1 MSIDDYRKGRDCS
14 VPPKWELEDW
24 HSSEKE
30 TLPSLEDQRIQL
42 MLANPRRL
50 RPFNSTLTR
59 FQNDHW
65 VVDYNAHMVAT
76 ILPEGERSFR
86 VPVQWRTNQDFLGV
100 RWMSKDTFSHPFFS
114 YEENNNYLGMVLA
127 FQHNP
132 DEPDKFTVTIETPQ
146 QAFTYRLSPYVFN
159 PKNRRW
165 ENLDKK
171 YGTKKSYQEDIF
183 TPGDFTIPEDQ
194 IAPAWGRKD
203 YIFILDFGDLRT
215 KQTYTGPIINSR
227 NVKMVSFDCTEEQHG
242 LGRKAFCSLVDTI
255 DDKHVRVEVGGV
267 HTNADLTPGDKLQ
280 VIYRVWGPSGREEV
294 LEREFEV
301 VSYTGFGT
309 SNFSVVCKGTVG
321 GTFIEADA
329 FLGRYLQKPGP
340 IQQKDATKYFANLT
354 ISGSGTKIL
363 RRRRHVQ
370 PLTNMGMTAGFDDG
384 YNLTPERMVNMT
396 YDLGYRDWWT
406 TYIGMSHYWKGLT
419 AFQDIQDKS
428 LITTATVLEY
438 PLLFAG
444 ESNAAVHFNSGQYP
458 NRGRDAF
465 QKLVTETWG
474 INYSG
479 IKVVNGALGSTA
491 SERMASV
498 NPDDDELDEDQT
510 GKLGGLWWW
519 DLELDAPGPVLLR
532 CIELMGDDV
541 PYAVFWAQ
549 GHQDASA
556 LKFPGDRNPAPS
568 IARTK
573 LATKKVFEYMR
584 SVWGQD
590 LKIVIQEEGW
600 GWAVPNAEEPQV
612 PVREGI
618 ATYLK
623 ARRNSWGDVELRWK
637 SYGIDPALCRYR
649 VEIYDPKERK
659 EIAYS
664 WEVPGTQVEDGYV
677 YADFSVERNTAP
689 MLEYMGSQQAWGFMR
704 WRVTTLYQGREIKAH
719 PWEDFV
725 PLDDVGMVKKRILC
739 SMNSLIGGYFNDL
752 SDPSDHGG
760 TGKEGR
766 KDLVAA
772 STLRRTFAQKAGLR
786 DVQVIPVMIVV
797 GSSPVNPMPYQPG
810 FPPGLHWWNPDT
822 KTPGPSLVLA
832 DAIVK
837 SSPKVPDYLIQSGP
851 GESTGIAYAP
861 EADRPA
867 ILAAWRQSNIEML
880 AWCRAN
886 WGNPN
891 LEMWF
896 QGATTSFW
904 GNEIPPVESNAEGS
918 RLLRDLATEMSKEG
932 IGFKMGSYVPGS
944 NLYTAYYNEMDRG
957 VGWIHYSLETYHA
970 AAAEMGEALAL
981 DINRAYNPP
990 DWTFL
995 RPPTGVRPVKKANR
1009 DIVVTW
1015 DSRPGIFGWYYVN
1028 RRLDT
1033 GAVISQG
1040 VLEDPTWTFTLQA
1053 QQQAYNQDTVLMDF
1067 SVAEY
1072 MPATQTVG
1080 PAANWNAEVV
1090 TGKHLVTP
1098 TNVQAKKKLNG
1109 DIVFSWEGRPDH
1121 QDFWIENLDVSNVSK
1136 AIYARRWTSQSITWT
1151 IEDQRAYYENSTGAG
1166 YVVFRVSEYDP
1177 ALDVTSIGAEYNGE
1191 PIPPENPMD
1200 DITGLKAVFAGD
1212 PNNSDIKFMWDAPI
1226 KAGRDVKV
1234 VNYHLSS
1241 GDPIS
1246 TDFVGSDN
1254 YLFFTREQQVAAYG
1268 FTATTVKVVAQE
1280 RLISD
1285 GTLGNPVTLEGPPE
1299 SCEVATNPAATHNAA
1314 GDVTMTWDAND
1325 AAEWDVELLNVND
1338 SSVYRTETVTVPQ
1351 TIFTAEEMVA
1361 LYGFV
1366 STFMMWRVRPRRAD
1380 GASNVKSDFS
1390 ATAVPE

>member
-1 MSIDDYRKGRDCS
+1 MSLDDYRKGRDCS
-14 VPPKWELEDW
+14 VPPKWDPADW
-24 HSSEKE
+24 HTSGLEH
-30 TLPSLEDQRIQL
+30 LPSLEDERVHL

-50 RPFNSTLTR
+50 RAFNSTIRR
-59 FQNDHW
+59 FQNDYW

-100 RWMSKDTFSHPFFS
+100 RWMSKDTFSHPFFT
-114 YEENNNYLGMVLA
+114 YEENQNYLGLVLA

-132 DEPDKFTVTIETPQ
+132 DEPDKFTVTIETPE

-183 TPGDFTIPEDQ
+183 EAGDFTIPDDQ
-194 IAPAWGRKD
+194 ITPAWGRKD
-203 YIFILDFGDLRT
+203 YIFILDFSDLRT
-215 KQTYTGPIINSR
+215 KQTYTGPLINPR
-227 NVKMVSFDCTEEQHG
+227 KVKMVSFDCTESQHG
-242 LGRKAFCSLVDTI
+242 LGRKAFCALVEQHDAQ
-255 DDKHVRVEVGGV
+255 HVRIEVGGI
-267 HTNADLTPGDKLQ
+267 HTNAYLTPGDALQ
-280 VIYRVWGPSGREEV
+280 VIYRVWGPSGFEEII
-294 LEREFEV
+294 EREFEV
-301 VSYTGFGT
+301 VSFTGFGT
-309 SNFSVVCKGTVG
+309 SNFSVIAKGQAG
-321 GTFIEADA
+321 GTFIQADA
-329 FLGRYLQKPGP
+329 FLGRYLQNPGP
-340 IQQKDATKYFANLT
+340 IKQLDATKYFANLT
-354 ISGSGTKIL
+354 VSGSGVKVL
-363 RRRRHVQ
+363 RKRNYVQ
-370 PLTNMGMTAGFDDG
+370 PLANMGMTAGFDDG
-384 YNLTPERMVNMT
+384 YNLTPERQVKMT

-419 AFQDIQDKS
+419 AFEDKNTKA
-428 LITTATVLEY
+428 LITDATVLEY
-438 PLLFAG
+438 PVLFAG
-444 ESNAAVHFNSGQYP
+444 QSNASIHFVAGVYPGRGQ
-458 NRGRDAF
+458 DAF
-465 QKLVTETWG
+465 QKLMTETWG
-474 INYSG
+474 INYAG
-479 IKVVNGALGSTA
+479 VKPINGATGSTA
-491 SERMASV
+491 ADRMCSV
-498 NPDDDELDEDQT
+498 NPNSEEWDPLQT
-510 GKLGGLWWW
+510 SGSGGLWWW
-519 DLELDAPGPVLLR
+519 DLEADKPGPALLH
-532 CIELMGDDV
+532 CIEQVGEDI
-541 PYAVFWAQ
+541 PYAVFWSQ
-549 GHQDASA
+549 GGQDASA

-584 SVWGQD
+584 SLWGANMP
-590 LKIVIQEEGW
+590 IIIQEEGW
-600 GWAVPNAEEPQV
+600 GWNVPNAEEPNI

-664 WEVPGTQVEDGYV
+664 WEIPGTQVEDGYV

-725 PLDDVGMVKKRILC
+725 PLDDVGLVKKRVIC
-739 SMNSLIGGYFNDL
+739 GINSLIGGYFNDL

-772 STLRRTFAQKAGLR
+772 STFRRTFAQKAGLR
-786 DVQVIPVMIVV
+786 DVQVIPVMTVV
-797 GSSPVNPMPYQPG
+797 GSSPINPMPYQPG
-810 FPPGLHWWNPDT
+810 FPPGLNWWDPVN
-822 KTPGPSLVLA
+822 KVPGPSLVLA

-837 SSPKVPDYLIQSGP
+837 SSDKVPDYFIESGP

-861 EADRPA
+861 EEDRPA
-867 ILAAWRQSNIEML
+867 ILAQWRQSNIEML
-880 AWCRAN
+880 AWMRAN

-891 LEMWF
+891 LEIWF

-904 GNEIPPVESNAEGS
+904 GTEIPPVESNAEGS
-918 RLLRDLATEMSKEG
+918 RLLRDLATDMAKEG

-981 DINRAYNPP
+981 DINRAYSPP

-995 RPPTGVRPVKKANR
+995 KPPTGIRPVKKANR
-1009 DIVVTW
+1009 DIVITW

-1053 QQQAYNQDTVLMDF
+1053 QQQAYAMDTIMIDF

-1072 MPATQTVG
+1072 MPATQTIG
-1080 PAANWNAEVV
+1080 ASATWNAEVI
-1090 TGKHLVTP
+1090 TGSHLVMP
-1098 TNVQAKKKLNG
+1098 TNVTAKKSLNG
-1109 DIVFSWEGRPDH
+1109 DITFAWEGRPSH
-1121 QDFWIENLDVSNVSK
+1121 QDFWIENLDAADTKK
-1136 AIYARRWTSQSITWT
+1136 AIFAKRWTTQSIVWT
-1151 IEDQRAYYENSTGAG
+1151 IEEQRAYYNNSIGAG
-1166 YVVFRVSEYDP
+1166 FAVFRVSEYDP
-1177 ALDVTSIGAEYNGE
+1177 VLDVTSIGAEFNGE
-1191 PIPPENPMD
+1191 PEQPQNPMD
-1200 DITGLKAVFAGD
+1200 PVTGLKAVFLED
-1212 PNNSDIKFMWDAPI
+1212 PNNSNIKIMWDAPQ
-1226 KAGRDVKV
+1226 KAGRDVKITNMSV
-1234 VNYHLSS
+1234 ATGNPL
-1241 GDPIS
+1241 S
-1246 TDFVGSDN
+1246 TDFIGTEN
-1254 YLFFTREQQVAAYG
+1254 ALIFTREQQVAAYG
-1268 FTATTVKVVAQE
+1268 FTASIVWCVAE
-1280 RLISD
+1280 EHLISD
-1285 GTLGNPVTLEGPPE
+1285 GTLGNPTTWNAAP
-1299 SCEVATNPAATHNAA
+1299 EVAQIPTNSRATHNTA
-1314 GDVTMTWDAND
+1314 GDVTMFWDRLD
-1325 AAEWDVELLNVND
+1325 AEEWDVEILNVDD
-1338 SSVYRTETVTVPQ
+1338 SSVVRTETVTVPY
-1351 TIFTAEEMVA
+1351 TTFTAAEMML

-1366 STFMMWRVRPRRAD
+1366 STFVMWRVRPRRSD
-1380 GASNVKSDFS
+1380 GASNVKSEFS
-1390 ATAVPE
+1390 ATATPE